1 MQQKVNGGTKSE
13 DAVKAI
19 QEFEQII
26 KKKSDIIWLVYYQGQ
41 IYQTFKEK
49 ESFVSMVLN
58 LNMSKSTII
67 FKVALKKLI
76 DDYPR
81 IKDSSLSLLYY
92 FFKKIESD
100 KGGL

>member
-1 MQQKVNGGTKSE
+1 
-13 DAVKAI
+13 
-19 QEFEQII
+19 
-26 KKKSDIIWLVYYQGQ
+26 
-41 IYQTFKEK
+41 
-49 ESFVSMVLN
+49 
-58 LNMSKSTII
+58 MSKSTII